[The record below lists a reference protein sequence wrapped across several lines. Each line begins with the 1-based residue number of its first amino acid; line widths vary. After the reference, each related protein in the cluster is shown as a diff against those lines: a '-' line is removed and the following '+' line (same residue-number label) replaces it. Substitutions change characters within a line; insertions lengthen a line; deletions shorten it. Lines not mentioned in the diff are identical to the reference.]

1 MLAFSQQKQTASDLV
16 IKTGGDMLQA
26 GAVGKPDCMFV
37 DDMQQLR

>member
-16 IKTGGDMLQA
+16 ITGGDMLQA